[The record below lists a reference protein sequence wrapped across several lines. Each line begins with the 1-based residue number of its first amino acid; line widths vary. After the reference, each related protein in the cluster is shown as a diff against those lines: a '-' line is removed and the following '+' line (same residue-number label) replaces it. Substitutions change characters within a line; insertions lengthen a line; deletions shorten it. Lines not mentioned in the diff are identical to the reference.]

1 MLPRVIDERK
11 AGPSAPAGGGG
22 RASKPLLLGSASPR
36 RKALL
41 ETLGIPLV
49 VIAVDAD
56 ERRREGEMADAYL
69 ERVTLDKLERACA
82 DARAAS
88 ASAVLVADTV
98 VLGDDEILGKPSGA
112 ADAIAML
119 TRLSGRAHE
128 VRTRFQLGRPNGA
141 TPPFVTTLHAETVST
156 RVHFRTLEGDE
167 IARYVATGEGMDKAG
182 SYAVQGI
189 GSFAVQ
195 RIEGSYANVVGLP
208 VCEVVV
214 ALKHAGILAAFP

>member
-1 MLPRVIDERK
+1 MLPRVVDERK
-11 AGPSAPAGGGG
+11 GGPSAPAGGGA
-22 RASKPLLLGSASPR
+22 RTSKPLLLGSASPR

-56 ERRREGEMADAYL
+56 ERRREGERPDAYL
-69 ERVTLDKLERACA
+69 ERVTFDKLERACA
-82 DARAAS
+82 DTRAAS

-98 VLGDDEILGKPSGA
+98 VLIDDEILGEPTDTG
-112 ADAIAML
+112 DAMAML

-128 VRTRFQLGRPNGA
+128 VRTRFQLGRPGVTA
-141 TPPFVTTLHAETVST
+141 PVVTTLHAETVST
-156 RVHFRTLEGDE
+156 RVHFRTLEKDE
-167 IARYVATGEGMDKAG
+167 IARYVATGEGLDKAG

-214 ALKHAGILAAFP
+214 ALKSAGLLASFP

>member
-11 AGPSAPAGGGG
+11 AGPSASAGD
-22 RASKPLLLGSASPR
+22 AAMTSKPLLLGSASPR

-56 ERRREGEMADAYL
+56 ERRREGERPDAYL
-69 ERVTLDKLERACA
+69 ERVTFDKLERACA
-82 DARAAS
+82 DTRAAS

-98 VLGDDEILGKPSGA
+98 VLVDDEILGKPAGTD
-112 ADAIAML
+112 DAIAML

-128 VRTRFQLGRPNGA
+128 VRTRFQLGRPKGA
-141 TPPFVTTLHAETVST
+141 TGSVVTTLHAETVST
-156 RVHFRTLEGDE
+156 RVHFRTLERDE
-167 IARYVATGEGMDKAG
+167 IARYVATGEGLDKAG

-214 ALKHAGILAAFP
+214 ALKRAGLLAAFP

>member
-1 MLPRVIDERK
+1 MLPRVVDERK
-11 AGPSAPAGGGG
+11 GRPSAPAGEGA
-22 RASKPLLLGSASPR
+22 RTSKPLLLGSSSPR

-56 ERRREGEMADAYL
+56 ERRREGERPDAYL
-69 ERVTLDKLERACA
+69 ERVTFDKLERACA
-82 DARAAS
+82 DTRAAS
-88 ASAVLVADTV
+88 VSAVLVADTV
-98 VLGDDEILGKPSGA
+98 VLIDDEILGKPTDTG
-112 ADAIAML
+112 DAMAML

-128 VRTRFQLGRPNGA
+128 VRTRFQLGRPGVRA
-141 TPPFVTTLHAETVST
+141 PVVTTLHAETVST
-156 RVHFRTLEGDE
+156 RVHFRTLEKDE
-167 IARYVATGEGMDKAG
+167 IARYVATGEGLDKAG

-214 ALKHAGILAAFP
+214 ALKRAGLLAAFP